1 MNNIYPESSNTS
13 PLNNFIDNTRNSI
26 SNLSNTVSDTVSSNV
41 SNISN
46 TVASNVNSIS
56 DSVASN
62 INTPI
67 DAPSDFSYSNT
78 LIAKFAF
85 LILVVIVFLFLLNLG
100 ITMIQYFTSPSTS
113 PTLIDGMIDGNVPLT
128 IPQDPSNSDSKLILR
143 SNNES
148 EGLEFTWSTWIYIN
162 ELSDESTIYQ
172 HIFNKGDTKFNNI
185 GIASVNNAPGLYLK
199 SKESNGVNTAKLH
212 VVMDSNNSY
221 DTTNYINIDDVPIK
235 KWVNVIIRMQNTIL
249 DVYINGIVSG
259 RLIMKDVPKQNY
271 NNVNINQNRGFLG
284 KISNLKYYNR
294 ALNIFEINSIIKNGP
309 NLNQYQTMTVPTD
322 FTYLSQLWY
331 SSKL

>member
-1 MNNIYPESSNTS
+1 MNNIYPESSNTT
-13 PLNNFIDNTRNSI
+13 PFNNFIDKTRNSI
-26 SNLSNTVSDTVSSNV
+26 SNFSNTVSDTVSNNV
-41 SNISN
+41 NNISDS
-46 TVASNVNSIS
+46 VSSNVNSIS
-56 DSVASN
+56 ESVVSN

-100 ITMIQYFTSPSTS
+100 ITLIQYFTTPSTS
-113 PTLIDGMIDGNVPLT
+113 PTLIQGMIDGNVPLT
-128 IPQDPSNSDSKLILR
+128 IPQDPNNSESKLILR

-148 EGLEFTWSTWIYIN
+148 EGLEFTWSTWIYIDK
-162 ELSDESTIYQ
+162 LSDETTIYQ
-172 HIFNKGDTKFNNI
+172 HIFNKGDTNFNNI

-199 SKESNGVNTAKLH
+199 SLEQNGVNIAKLH
-212 VVMDSNNSY
+212 IVMDTNNSY
-221 DTTNYINIDDVPIK
+221 DTTNFINVEDVPIK
-235 KWVNVIIRMQNTIL
+235 KWINVIIRMQNTIL

-271 NNVNINQNRGFLG
+271 NNVNVNQNRGFLG
-284 KISNLKYYNR
+284 KISNLKYFNH
-294 ALNIFEINSIIKNGP
+294 ALNIFEINSIIKTGP
-309 NLNQYQTMTVPTD
+309 DLNQYQTMTPPTD

-331 SSKL
+331 SNKL